1 MNQLEGLN
9 NELIKHAFSTIYY
22 NVFNFSQ
29 RITNIQL
36 NEIVNKENKEMIERY
51 TKPINEL
58 EENTDL
64 FSQLNIYINTYKQ
77 YKPMISSI
85 IKKICCPATKRKSY
99 KWP

>member
-1 MNQLEGLN
+1 MN

-22 NVFNFSQ
+22 NVFNFFQ

-51 TKPINEL
+51 TKAINEL

-85 IKKICCPATKRKSY
+85 TN
-99 KWP
+99 